1 MEINLVSI
9 WIFLTIVLTWVWASI
24 WQLQLTR
31 AAMDTLWK
39 NPKIWK
45 ALLIQTTV
53 WITLI
58 ESIVIFWLMVSFT
71 MLKNIDTLDY
81 ITSITAWLSI
91 WIVGFIVWLWE
102 WKLMATSIESLNR
115 NPENKN
121 QVLMFMILFA
131 ALLESIA
138 IFALLVSLS
147 LLK

>member
-1 MEINLVSI
+1 MDLNLVAIWVVFSI
-9 WIFLTIVLTWVWASI
+9 WLTWIWASL

-31 AAMDTLWK
+31 IAMDTLWK
-39 NPKIWK
+39 NPKIGK
-45 ALLIQTTV
+45 EILIQTTV

-58 ESIVIFWLMVSFT
+58 ESIVIFWLLVAFKILGST
-71 MLKNIDTLDY
+71 TIDYVTA
-81 ITSITAWLSI
+81 ISAWLSI
-91 WIVGFIVWLWE
+91 GLTWFIVWLWE

-131 ALLESIA
+131 ALLESVV
-138 IFALLVSLS
+138 IFGLLVALS

>member
-1 MEINLVSI
+1 MDLNLVAIWVVFSI
-9 WIFLTIVLTWVWASI
+9 WLTWIWASL

-31 AAMDTLWK
+31 IAMDTLWK
-39 NPKIWK
+39 NPKIGK
-45 ALLIQTTV
+45 EILIQTTV

-58 ESIVIFWLMVSFT
+58 ESIVIFWLLVAFKILGST
-71 MLKNIDTLDY
+71 TVDY
-81 ITSITAWLSI
+81 VTAISAWLSI
-91 WIVGFIVWLWE
+91 WLTWFIVWLWE

-131 ALLESIA
+131 ALLESVV
-138 IFALLVSLS
+138 IFGLLVALS

>member
-1 MEINLVSI
+1 MEPNLIAIWVVFSI
-9 WIFLTIVLTWVWASI
+9 GLTWIWASL

-31 AAMDTLWK
+31 IAMDTLWK
-39 NPKIWK
+39 NPKIGK
-45 ALLIQTTV
+45 EILIQTTV

-58 ESIVIFWLMVSFT
+58 ESIVIFWLLVAFKILGST
-71 MLKNIDTLDY
+71 TIDY
-81 ITSITAWLSI
+81 ITAISAWLSI
-91 WIVGFIVWLWE
+91 WLTWFIVWLGE

-131 ALLESIA
+131 ALLESVV
-138 IFALLVSLS
+138 IFGLLVALS

>member
-1 MEINLVSI
+1 MELNLAAIWVVFSI
-9 WIFLTIVLTWVWASI
+9 GLTWIWASL

-31 AAMDTLWK
+31 IAMDTLWK
-39 NPKIWK
+39 NPKIGK
-45 ALLIQTTV
+45 EILIQTTV

-58 ESIVIFWLMVSFT
+58 ESIVIFWLLVAFKILGSPT
-71 MLKNIDTLDY
+71 IDYVTA
-81 ITSITAWLSI
+81 ISAWLSI
-91 WIVGFIVWLWE
+91 WLTWFIVWLWE

-131 ALLESIA
+131 ALLESVV
-138 IFALLVSLS
+138 IFGLLVALS

>member
-1 MEINLVSI
+1 MELNLVSI
-9 WIFLTIVLTWVWASI
+9 WIVLTIVLTWVWASI

-71 MLKNIDTLDY
+71 MLKNINTLDY

-138 IFALLVSLS
+138 IFALLISLS